1 MTLYHY
7 LPIAVIAGAAAL
19 YHASSK
25 NLGGALGANP
35 WAVLALT
42 YLLSALVSFVLFWF
56 WPAGEG
62 VKGAEW
68 RSVLPGAML
77 LGLACVGI
85 EGGYL
90 LAYRFGWDITQLFSI
105 TSVVNTMAIFAV
117 GLVLF
122 KEHLT
127 PSALVG
133 LSFVITGIG
142 LVHWR

>member
-1 MTLYHY
+1 MSLYHY
-7 LPIAVIAGAAAL
+7 LPIAVIASAAAL

-35 WAVLALT
+35 WAVLAFT
-42 YLLSALVSFVLFWF
+42 YLLSALVSFALFWL
-56 WPAGEG
+56 WPGG
-62 VKGAEW
+62 GSIKPAEL
-68 RSVLPGAML
+68 RTVFPAALL

-105 TSVVNTMAIFAV
+105 TSVVNTMAIFVV

-127 PSALVG
+127 PTAIVG
-133 LSFVITGIG
+133 LSFVIAGIG